1 MSIIMN
7 VHSFRL
13 GSVAVTKGFRNKTG
27 CVI

>member
-7 VHSFRL
+7 GHSFRL

-27 CVI
+27 WVM

>member
-13 GSVAVTKGFRNKTG
+13 GSLAVTKGFRNKTG
-27 CVI
+27 RVM